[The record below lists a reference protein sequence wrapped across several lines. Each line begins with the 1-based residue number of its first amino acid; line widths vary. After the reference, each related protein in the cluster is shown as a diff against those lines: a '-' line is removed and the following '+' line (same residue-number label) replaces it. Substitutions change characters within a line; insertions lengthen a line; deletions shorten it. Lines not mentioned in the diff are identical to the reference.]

1 MTTKVPKSPN
11 QAAPALENS
20 CPYCREIIHSEAKKC
35 RFCGEMLEK
44 PSSSKVEKTLKKV
57 VMYVGL
63 ATTFLSLFYALRE
76 GYYFIEDRQEQR
88 ATIASYK
95 AAAAQFEQLDN
106 LDYAVETLG
115 QALAIKPNDLAL

>member
-11 QAAPALENS
+11 QAAPVLEKP
-20 CPYCREIIHSEAKKC
+20 CPYCRETIHPEAKKC
-35 RFCGEMLEK
+35 RYCGEMLEK

-88 ATIASYK
+88 ATIESYK